1 MSVWRQTGQRPKEL
15 DDILELPENL
25 YYMWK
30 IFIDLHN
37 TRSAGMAEN
46 AITYTEIKAYADLFN
61 INFEEWEIMLLCKF
75 DRTYLEV
82 RSEIAEKENK
92 KKQSK

>member
-15 DDILELPENL
+15 DDILELPDSMH
-25 YYMWK
+25 YVWK

-37 TRSAGMAEN
+37 TRSVGFAEN
-46 AITYTEIKAYADLFN
+46 PISYSEIKAYSELFN
-61 INFEEWEIMLLCKF
+61 INLEEWEVMLICKL

-82 RSEIAEKENK
+82 RAEVTAKENK
-92 KKQSK
+92 KKQ